1 MQKIINFLI
10 RNKIFLLYLFLLFIS
25 FIFTF
30 QSHSYHQSKFL
41 NSSNYITGSIYTFS
55 DNITSYFGLREENN
69 RLIEENKRLRDR
81 LFNNVLLS
89 PSRIDS
95 TSFNYEII
103 RGRAINNSYADQ
115 RNYITINKGENDSIA
130 QDMGVITDKGIL
142 GIVENT
148 SNNFSTVQSILSD
161 KSTIN
166 AKIKNSNHFGS
177 LVWENTTDYNVV
189 QLIDIPRLVPL
200 TIGDTIVTGAMSSIF
215 PENIPIGTIKS
226 FDLDNSKSFYFINV
240 ELFNDMTN
248 IGTIYIIKNLN
259 RKEVLELEA
268 ETEAND
274 Q

>member
-1 MQKIINFLI
+1 MQQIINFLI
-10 RNKIFLLYLFLLFIS
+10 RYKTFLLYLFLLLIS

-41 NSSNYITGSIYTFS
+41 NSSNYITGSIYSFS
-55 DNITSYFGLREENN
+55 DNITSYFNLREENN
-69 RLIEENKRLRDR
+69 NLVEENKRLRDK
-81 LFNNVLLS
+81 LFNSVL
-89 PSRIDS
+89 PSEITIDTAS
-95 TSFNYEII
+95 IDYEVI
-103 RGRAINNSYADQ
+103 RGRVINNSYADQ
-115 RNYITINKGENDSIA
+115 RNYLTINKGMNDSIF

-142 GIVENT
+142 GIIENT
-148 SNNFSTVQSILSD
+148 SANFSTVQSILSE
-161 KSTIN
+161 KSNIN

-177 LVWENTTDYNVV
+177 LVWNNTKDYNVV

-215 PENIPIGTIKS
+215 PENIPIGTIKK
-226 FDLDNSKSFYFINV
+226 FDLDNSNSFYFIDV

-248 IGTIYIIKNLN
+248 IGYVYIIKNLN
-259 RKEVLELEA
+259 RKEILQLEA

>member
-1 MQKIINFLI
+1 MQQIINFLI
-10 RNKIFLLYLFLLFIS
+10 RYKTFLLYLFLLLIS

-41 NSSNYITGSIYTFS
+41 NSSNYITGSIYSFS
-55 DNITSYFGLREENN
+55 DNITSYFNLREENN
-69 RLIEENKRLRDR
+69 RLVEENKKLRDK
-81 LFNNVLLS
+81 LFNNIQLFGIS
-89 PSRIDS
+89 ID
-95 TSFNYEII
+95 TSSVDYEVI
-103 RGRAINNSYADQ
+103 RGRVINNSYADQ
-115 RNYITINKGENDSIA
+115 RNYITINKGQNDSIA

-148 SNNFSTVQSILSD
+148 SANYSTVQSILSD
-161 KSTIN
+161 KSNIN

-215 PENIPIGTIKS
+215 PENIPIGTIKR
-226 FDLDNSKSFYFINV
+226 FDLDNSKSFYFIDV

-248 IGTIYIIKNLN
+248 IGNVYIIRNLN